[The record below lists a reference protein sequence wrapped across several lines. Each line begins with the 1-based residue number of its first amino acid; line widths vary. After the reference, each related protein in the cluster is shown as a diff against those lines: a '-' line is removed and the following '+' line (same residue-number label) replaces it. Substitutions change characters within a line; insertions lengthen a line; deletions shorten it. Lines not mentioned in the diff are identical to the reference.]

1 MSAGRLD
8 VRLAG
13 DLKGMQ
19 LTTEKAMKKK
29 ISIIGLVLGAVLGIV
44 AGLMAGS
51 WVFWLGM
58 GLVAGVLI
66 GSAGARRSRLQRGNT
81 GNIHAGNLNM

>member
-1 MSAGRLD
+1 M
-8 VRLAG
+8 
-13 DLKGMQ
+13 
-19 LTTEKAMKKK
+19 KK

-51 WVFWLGM
+51 WLFWLGM

-66 GSAGARRSRLQRGNT
+66 GSAGAASTARHGDGKGRVLR
-81 GNIHAGNLNM
+81 

>member
-1 MSAGRLD
+1 M
-8 VRLAG
+8 
-13 DLKGMQ
+13 
-19 LTTEKAMKKK
+19 KK

-51 WVFWLGM
+51 WLFWLGM

-66 GSAGARRSRLQRGNT
+66 GSAGARRSRLPRSNT

>member
-1 MSAGRLD
+1 
-8 VRLAG
+8 
-13 DLKGMQ
+13 
-19 LTTEKAMKKK
+19 MKKV
-29 ISIIGLVLGAVLGIV
+29 SLIGLVLGAVLGVV

-51 WVFWLGM
+51 WLFWLGM

-66 GSAGARRSRLQRGNT
+66 GSAGARRSRSPRRNT